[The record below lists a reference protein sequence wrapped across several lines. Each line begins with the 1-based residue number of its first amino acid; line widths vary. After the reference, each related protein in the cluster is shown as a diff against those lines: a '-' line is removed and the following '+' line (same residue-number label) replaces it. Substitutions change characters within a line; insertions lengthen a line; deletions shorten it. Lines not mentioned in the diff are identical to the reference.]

1 MNVVTRESVSAE
13 VPAAMPSNSTAGQK
27 PLFTKL
33 AAPPMIVIEPTGA
46 WAALKLGEIWAY
58 RELLYFLVWRDV
70 KLRYK
75 QTVLGVLWVIM
86 QPLLMTIVFTIF
98 LGKLARVPSGNTP
111 YALLVYT
118 GLLPW
123 TFFSAGVTNAGNSLV
138 GSSHL
143 ITKVYFPRMIIPL
156 AAIGA
161 RLVDFAIAFVILGGM
176 MVYYGATITPKLVML
191 PLFVLLL
198 VFLALAIGMLS
209 SAWNVKYRDVSVVL
223 PVVVQ
228 LLMFISPIVYSLD
241 LVPQRWRAIYSLN
254 PLVGVISAF
263 RVSLLGGNFNW
274 SALLVSVVVTFG
286 LLLYSAYTFRRME
299 KTFADIV

>member
-1 MNVVTRESVSAE
+1 
-13 VPAAMPSNSTAGQK
+13 
-27 PLFTKL
+27 
-33 AAPPMIVIEPTGA
+33 
-46 WAALKLGEIWAY
+46 
-58 RELLYFLVWRDV
+58 
-70 KLRYK
+70 
-75 QTVLGVLWVIM
+75 
-86 QPLLMTIVFTIF
+86 
-98 LGKLARVPSGNTP
+98 
-111 YALLVYT
+111 
-118 GLLPW
+118 
-123 TFFSAGVTNAGNSLV
+123 
-138 GSSHL
+138 
-143 ITKVYFPRMIIPL
+143 
-156 AAIGA
+156 
-161 RLVDFAIAFVILGGM
+161 
-176 MVYYGATITPKLVML
+176 LVML

-228 LLMFISPIVYSLD
+228 LLMFISPIVYSLE
-241 LVPQRWRAIYSLN
+241 LVPQRWQAIYSLN